1 MNTNTTSVKKPTIQQ
16 PNAQAGDQPVKL
28 SEAAGDAAESFRK
41 YAAQRPDVV
50 ALWAFGV
57 GFVLGW
63 KLKPW

>member
-1 MNTNTTSVKKPTIQQ
+1 MSTNTTNVDKPSVKMP
-16 PNAQAGDQPVKL
+16 AAYAGDQTVKL

-50 ALWAFGV
+50 AMWAFGV